1 MKDVKLED
9 YKAIR
14 NTVELYIA
22 GGRSGESK
30 LMKKAFHEDA
40 TIFGWMYPNAEDPT
54 EKTEVAGSIH
64 LLFDFVNDLGPAE
77 NLEGEFVRI
86 DIVGTSANVRLELY
100 DWQGIRFTDT
110 LNLIKKGTKWL
121 IVGKI
126 FNQLV

>member
-1 MKDVKLED
+1 MKDLKLED

-14 NTVELYIA
+14 ETVQLYIA
-22 GGRSGESK
+22 GGRSGESE

-40 TIFGWMYPNAEDPT
+40 TIFGWMYPNADDLT
-54 EKTEVAGSIH
+54 EKAEVAGPIQ
-64 LLFDFVNDLGPAE
+64 LLFDFVHDIGPAK

-86 DIVGTSANVRLELY
+86 DVVGTSANVRLELY
-100 DWQGIRFTDT
+100 DWQGTRYTDT
-110 LNLIKKGTKWL
+110 LNLIKKGTQWL